1 MLSWIKDEYNS
12 QASALL
18 VVPSE
23 LRSMGY
29 LFLSFVYLFF
39 FVCVCVC
46 VLYFT
51 SLNFANEYRLAIL
64 YSQ

>member
-39 FVCVCVC
+39 FFVCVCVC
-46 VLYFT
+46 Y
-51 SLNFANEYRLAIL
+51 IL
-64 YSQ
+64 LL

>member
-29 LFLSFVYLFF
+29 LFLSFVYLF
-39 FVCVCVC
+39 VCVCVC
-46 VLYFT
+46 VLYYT

-64 YSQ
+64 CSQ